1 MSVKENS
8 DNNFNW
14 VYYLSGLVFGVLTA
28 IVIEGNYLFAIAGGI
43 VGLLAAGLFLNALAK
58 GRKY

>member
-1 MSVKENS
+1 MNVQENN

-28 IVIEGNYLFAIAGGI
+28 VVITDYYVFVFLGGI
-43 VGLLAAGLFLNALAK
+43 LGLLSAGLFLNALAK